1 MKAPRLAALLGAVLF
16 TAGELFALDYGTAWL
31 VARHS
36 NHAPVAALVARR

>member
-1 MKAPRLAALLGAVLF
+1 MKTIRLAALLGAVLF

-36 NHAPVAALVARR
+36 VPAGTTTLVARR